1 MSVLSII
8 GMVFIEMLIAAV
20 AATAFAFLLREYASR
35 RSAFLT
41 WFALSF
47 LCLALALAT
56 LFLGHVLAAF
66 GHQGAAAS
74 ALMLSPL
81 FAALQGTLTIFGL
94 ADLIGLKRRRL
105 LRVGAIALLAA
116 AAAAV
121 IVGPYQ
127 VVTLSGMEFLDFG
140 PWALSILSGPWLLS
154 SVMLV
159 AYAGGGRTDRKTPR
173 EIPAVDRLL
182 LGAGISGMLFVAS
195 SVVSSG
201 FGVRALLPV
210 NFVLLLA
217 DLALLF
223 LGVAAHGH
231 PDEAVRRRPA
241 TLFSKSLV
249 FKAVSVNAAILWIL
263 ALGLLAITSSYFVNS
278 SLEARH
284 ASLRR
289 DLHYFTKSYSS
300 YSLSLLEETSRIA
313 ALPGLVETIAKRPEL
328 MPDTVADFMRN
339 RRGTR
344 ILRVIDADGVIVYSS
359 YSPEEEGHRLR
370 ASRVVEKALM
380 GKKLAAIEKEE
391 TFGIWTVRAAVPVV
405 GADGVTVGVVLDTDV
420 ETAFDFSDYT
430 SISPIF
436 AAGYG
441 FVAES
446 DEQVYSSGQPIDAL
460 TRSVLRKHLG
470 PAGYASYQAD
480 EAVYLAERVYATDG
494 APNGFFYVFLTGAM
508 IDAEVFRIVSVVTA
522 LVVLAVMC
530 LTVVLLFGMTVVL
543 KPIRELREA
552 AAKVEKETYDLRI
565 KYRSPDELG
574 QLSDAFN
581 RMQQTIGDRT
591 SALKEALREQ
601 QDFLEHTTTEL
612 RTPLNIFRWTLEL
625 MRFGDTGRL
634 NKEQLELIEQLNQ
647 TNERLLKMVQKLQDA
662 IRIDQRK
669 LALKIEDVIV
679 EDVIDEVAGVQAVP
693 SRKKN
698 LALHWNRPKVPMPRA
713 YADREYLK
721 KVLSN
726 LVGNAVKYT
735 PENGHIEIDIDEA
748 DEASPGG
755 PKGRFLKVTVE
766 DNGIGIPKDDLPHVF
781 TRFFR
786 AKNVVG
792 NEIAGTGL
800 GLYIAKEI
808 VEMHGGAIGIE
819 SREGVGT
826 TVTFTVPTEKPRN
839 GRAAANQKPS

>member
-1 MSVLSII
+1 MGVLSII
-8 GMVFIEMLIAAV
+8 GTVFIEMLIAAV
-20 AATAFAFLLREYASR
+20 AVTAFAFLLRENAARHR
-35 RSAFLT
+35 RYLG
-41 WFALSF
+41 WFAMSF
-47 LCLALALAT
+47 CCLAFVLVV

-66 GHQGAAAS
+66 GHQGAAVS

-81 FAALQGTLTIFGL
+81 FGALQGTLAIFGII
-94 ADLIGLKRRRL
+94 DLTGLKRRRF
-105 LRVGAIALLAA
+105 VATGAVALLAFATA
-116 AAAAV
+116 AIILGSYETVA
-121 IVGPYQ
+121 
-127 VVTLSGMEFLDFG
+127 LSGMEFLAFD
-140 PWALSILSGPWLLS
+140 PWVLLVACGPWLLS
-154 SVMLV
+154 SVLLV
-159 AYAGGGRTDRKTPR
+159 AYAGGRTMADRKAAR
-173 EIPAVDRLL
+173 ETAAVDRLL
-182 LGAGISGMLFVAS
+182 LAAGAIGVLFVAGA
-195 SVVSSG
+195 VIATA
-201 FGVRALLPV
+201 FGIRFLMPV
-210 NFVLLLA
+210 TFILLLA
-217 DLALLF
+217 NLTLLF
-223 LGVAAHGH
+223 VAVASFEH
-231 PDEAVRRRPA
+231 PDPAVRRRPM
-241 TLFSKSLV
+241 TLFSRSLV
-249 FKAVSVNAAILWIL
+249 FKAVSVNASILWLL
-263 ALGLLAITSSYFVNS
+263 ALGLLAITSTYFVNS

-284 ASLRR
+284 ASMRR
-289 DLHYFTKSYSS
+289 DLHYFTKSYAS

-313 ALPGLVETIAKRPEL
+313 SLPGLVETLADRPDM
-328 MPDTVADFMRN
+328 MPDAVSDFMRN

-344 ILRVIDADGVIVYSS
+344 ILRVIDPEGIILYSS
-359 YSPEEEGHRLR
+359 YSPEEEGKPIRS
-370 ASRVVEKALM
+370 SRVVEKALM

-391 TFGIWTVRAAVPVV
+391 SFGIWTVRAAVPVLRD
-405 GADGVTVGVVLDTDV
+405 DGSTIGVVLDTDV
-420 ETAFDFSDYT
+420 ETAFDFSDYS

-460 TRSVLRKHLG
+460 TRAVLRKHLG
-470 PAGYASYQAD
+470 PGGYSMFQTDDAL
-480 EAVYLAERVYATDG
+480 YLAERVYATDG
-494 APNGFFYVFLTGAM
+494 APNGFFYIFLTGAM
-508 IDAEVFRIVSVVTA
+508 IDSEVFRIVSVVTA

-530 LTVVLLFGMTVVL
+530 LTVVLMFGMSVVL

-552 AAKVEKETYDLRI
+552 ASKVEKETYDLRI

-574 QLSDAFN
+574 QLSDSFN

-591 SALKEALREQ
+591 TALKEALREQ

-662 IRIDQRK
+662 IRIDQRR
-669 LALKIEDVIV
+669 LALKIEDVVV
-679 EDVIDEVAGVQAVP
+679 EDVIDEVAGVMAVP

-698 LALHWNRPKVPMPRA
+698 LALHWNRPKTPMPRA

-766 DNGIGIPKDDLPHVF
+766 DNGIGIPKDDLAHVF

-800 GLYIAKEI
+800 GLYIAKQI

-826 TVTFTVPTEKPRN
+826 TVTFTIPTERPKN
-839 GRAAANQKPS
+839 GRAAAPKQP